1 MSVQIAPHTAQDKL
15 KRVHQQITRALQDI
29 IIVEGRLLDFESAE
43 TLYRT
48 LAAAQRELEEVQI
61 TVAVMERRVNHA

>member
-15 KRVHQQITRALQDI
+15 KRAQQQITRALRDI
-29 IIVEGRLLDFESAE
+29 IIIEGRLLDFESAE

-48 LAAAQRELEEVQI
+48 LASAQRDLEEVQL
-61 TVAVMERRVNHA
+61 TVAVIERRVNHV